1 MTEDQSAPFV
11 YSFSSVKN
19 PVHKTFCEINIA
31 YNCVNVCKIAVITS
45 CIYLDRDFL
54 SISKIT
60 KSCQGKTILSIDSFT
75 YF

>member
-19 PVHKTFCEINIA
+19 PVHKTFCELNIA

-45 CIYLDRDFL
+45 RIC
-54 SISKIT
+54 
-60 KSCQGKTILSIDSFT
+60 
-75 YF
+75 